1 MHPCERQKETVFSFF
16 SVTGHLLFIRLM
28 LTFVRTP
35 NGKDM
40 KHYIR
45 KTLWPAAAAL
55 ACILGSCG
63 NGTRQTPGS
72 PALTDST
79 PAEQASAGD
88 SQRHQIAITQL
99 QDNAQNKLMPRTL
112 FAAASDKL
120 IDSLSLQ
127 DGIPSSISAF
137 LLEAQGD
144 HMLFDTGL
152 GAPDSRL
159 IPNLKALGVAPSDI
173 RYLYLTHFH
182 GDHIGGM
189 MQGDSVMFPQA
200 EVYAS
205 RIEYEAWM
213 EMPDDRKAQ
222 AKQIMEAYKD
232 RLHLIEYND
241 TLPGGVVAMN
251 GEGHTP
257 GHTIYRVESILVVG
271 DLVHGAALQLAHP
284 EICASYDMD
293 SQKAV
298 GTRKQFLEYARQ
310 NNLLMAGMHQPGN
323 PAE

>member
-1 MHPCERQKETVFSFF
+1 
-16 SVTGHLLFIRLM
+16 M

-55 ACILGSCG
+55 ACILGGCG
-63 NGTRQTPGS
+63 NGTRQTPSS

-79 PAEQASAGD
+79 PAEQASACD
-88 SQRHQIAITQL
+88 SQQHQIAITQL
-99 QDNAQNKLMPRTL
+99 QDNAQDKLMPRTL

-137 LLEAQGD
+137 LLEVQGD

-182 GDHIGGM
+182 NDHIGGM

-232 RLHLIEYND
+232 RLHLFEFGD
-241 TLPGGVVAMN
+241 TLPGGVIAI
-251 GEGHTP
+251 EAIGHTP
-257 GHTIYRVESILVVG
+257 GHTVYQIGKTLIVG
-271 DLVHGAALQLAHP
+271 DLMHGVALQKTHP
-284 EICASYDMD
+284 DICASYDMD
-293 SQKAV
+293 REAATA
-298 GTRKQFLEYARQ
+298 TRKRILQYAEDKS
-310 NNLLMAGMHQPGN
+310 LIMVGMHFPSSTFIE
-323 PAE
+323 P